1 MIHDVLMTIA
11 EQPPPPPADYTPT
24 LLTVAGTLLAAAFTS
39 VVSQYFFA
47 PGLEAR
53 KQTLLERSRV
63 ASDAVNSIRAMYFE
77 LDTTAMKRFRLKDMF
92 GFQRHESKFMDLADN
107 FDAAV
112 ALNNSGLKPK
122 YIELALKAQFA
133 AEILAM
139 VINDPE
145 RPGADEF
152 DPVLKLLRHTMHALD
167 PVNPPWSRAF
177 HCWRGGRIYNKLPY
191 PGEDVLASA

>member
-1 MIHDVLMTIA
+1 MMHNVFTVLA
-11 EQPPPPPADYTPT
+11 EQPGLAADYTPT
-24 LLTVAGTLLAAAFTS
+24 MLTVAGTLLAAGFTS
-39 VVSQYFFA
+39 VIAQYFFA
-47 PGLEAR
+47 PTLEAR

-63 ASDAVNSIRAMYFE
+63 ASDAVNSIRAMYFQ

-92 GFQRHESKFMDLADN
+92 GFQQHESTFMELADK

-112 ALNNSGLKPK
+112 ALNNAGLKPK

-133 AEILAM
+133 AELLAM

-145 RPGADEF
+145 RPGADKF

-177 HCWRGGRIYNKLPY
+177 HCWRGGRIYNRLPY
-191 PGEDVLASA
+191 PGEEERAYV